1 MTDIAKKNY
10 IEAQLYKAAPLSPER
25 CESRKIQLRTE
36 LGHSNWLD
44 ITSEQW
50 RKIEAV
56 LREEL

>member
-1 MTDIAKKNY
+1 MNIERKNY
-10 IEAQLYKAAPLSPER
+10 IEAQLYKASPISPER

-36 LGHSNWLD
+36 LGHSNWLNL
-44 ITSEQW
+44 TPEQW

>member
-1 MTDIAKKNY
+1 MKDIAKKNY
-10 IEAQLYKAAPLSPER
+10 IEEQLYITSPLSPER

-36 LGHSNWLD
+36 LGYSNWLD
-44 ITSEQW
+44 ITPEQW

>member
-1 MTDIAKKNY
+1 MTDFAKKNY
-10 IEAQLYKAAPLSPER
+10 IEAQLYIASPLSPER

-44 ITSEQW
+44 ITPEQW

-56 LREEL
+56 LREEG